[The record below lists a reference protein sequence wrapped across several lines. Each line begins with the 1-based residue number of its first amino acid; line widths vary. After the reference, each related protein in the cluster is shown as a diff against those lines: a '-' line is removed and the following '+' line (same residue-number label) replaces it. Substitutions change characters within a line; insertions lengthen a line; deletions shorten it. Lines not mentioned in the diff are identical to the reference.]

1 MVRCAFCGVEVG
13 QWEGDDAFKD
23 HQRCSPFCA
32 FVKGLFVGNIPAPP
46 ETSQQQPSSSNDVC
60 GSYME
65 NTLKASHSL
74 RCKYIFTFIYLCPM
88 YNYNSTLIFIVFY
101 SYQTCMLSSATFA
114 TKQYEPTAFKLE
126 K

>member
-88 YNYNSTLIFIVFY
+88 YNYNSTILFIVFY
-101 SYQTCMLSSATFA
+101 IYTIQTA
-114 TKQYEPTAFKLE
+114 Q
-126 K
+126 